1 MKVQTTLTCC
11 GVLFSDTTQGRSRH
25 RTRYPTCQLVNK
37 QKTGRKNLG
46 IEQRRERKRVNT
58 QRWRANGNKVRAKAD
73 TELKNEVRAKA
84 DTELKDKVRAKTD
97 TELKKTCGTK
107 SVTEHMAAT
116 GPEPNTAIVF
126 RLEEKPKSVSYNR
139 YAPDLD
145 STDAQKR
152 R

>member
-73 TELKNEVRAKA
+73 TELK
-84 DTELKDKVRAKTD
+84 DKVRAKTD